1 MIIIIMIIIMRSTY
15 TYSDNIDK
23 WRKHMAIHFE
33 IRSESSLECDNSSFK
48 ISYEIN
54 NTPACASHPER
65 WVKTV
70 AYLKR

>member
-1 MIIIIMIIIMRSTY
+1 MIIIRSTH
-15 TYSDNIDK
+15 SDIPIDK
-23 WRKHMAIHFE
+23 WRKHLAINIE

-54 NTPACASHPER
+54 NTPACSSHPKR
-65 WVKTV
+65 RAKTV